1 MRSHELVDSETERGF
16 VGREWKWNFWED
28 IGNDDNIQPP
38 PKTDLYDG
46 PHGLKSG
53 VGNRF
58 KTILQ
63 CIMTTTA
70 MNIDFFQR
78 LVSQSNKHARNDRH
92 SRNLTSC
99 LVHKWENISVS
110 EMIRFL

>member
-63 CIMTTTA
+63 CIMTTKE
-70 MNIDFFQR
+70 MNIEFFKDLCLRVTNVQGITYI
-78 LVSQSNKHARNDRH
+78 QENKLCILDTNGKYF
-92 SRNLTSC
+92 S
-99 LVHKWENISVS
+99 K
-110 EMIRFL
+110 